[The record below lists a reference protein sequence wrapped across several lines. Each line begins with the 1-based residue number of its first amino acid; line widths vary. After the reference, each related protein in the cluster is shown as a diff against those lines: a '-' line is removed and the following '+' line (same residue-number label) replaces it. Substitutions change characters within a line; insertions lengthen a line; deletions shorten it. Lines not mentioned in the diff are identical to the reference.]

1 MPSGKP
7 KWSLNDTLR
16 RAEEAD
22 RLVDEHGPALEDRI
36 EADTSEKLKG
46 GINEIRAVSKGVP
59 LTKQKSATASE
70 RELAQEAHDLIML
83 FREAVRGPK
92 GTAELRAA
100 MGVGEPLNPAVTKKV
115 LDALAAVAAN
125 AAALRACG
133 AGQAD
138 INAAAELATKLAA
151 ADVKQTESMRAR
163 SSSTDGHVAL
173 LLRVQALVE
182 AVSIAGKFAFRT
194 NEVVRPRFEALLA
207 TVGDKGTGGGGGN
220 GGDGDDGDPTP

>member
-1 MPSGKP
+1 
-7 KWSLNDTLR
+7 
-16 RAEEAD
+16 
-22 RLVDEHGPALEDRI
+22 
-36 EADTSEKLKG
+36 
-46 GINEIRAVSKGVP
+46 AVSKGVP

-194 NEVVRPRFEALLA
+194 NEVVRPR
-207 TVGDKGTGGGGGN
+207 
-220 GGDGDDGDPTP
+220 